1 MRNIVN
7 GRIVEL
13 PTEADGSIRED
24 LLRRAAGIA
33 ADRALIVQMPDG
45 SNRVVNQGE
54 RLPVTDDQSF
64 LDAPKHKRGGG
75 PEDVAHGRFKSYA
88 MQACCFA
95 RITLERKEESHE

>member
-13 PTEADGSIRED
+13 PTDPDGSIRED

-64 LDAPKHKRGGG
+64 LDAPKHKRGGD
-75 PEDVAHGRFKSYA
+75 PEDVGTEGYVPYEIHGG
-88 MQACCFA
+88 CFT
-95 RITLERKEESHE
+95 RLNFERKEVVCE